1 MNIIITG
8 VFEGFGHIKNN
19 CQNKQKHLVQ
29 SIVYQ
34 KILLIFVYIGIR
46 QWKHL
51 SVHIWSP
58 SRRKNS

>member
-8 VFEGFGHIKNN
+8 VSEGFNHIKNN
-19 CQNKQKHLVQ
+19 CRNTQKHLAQ

-46 QWKHL
+46 QWRRL

-58 SRRKNS
+58 FRRKNS